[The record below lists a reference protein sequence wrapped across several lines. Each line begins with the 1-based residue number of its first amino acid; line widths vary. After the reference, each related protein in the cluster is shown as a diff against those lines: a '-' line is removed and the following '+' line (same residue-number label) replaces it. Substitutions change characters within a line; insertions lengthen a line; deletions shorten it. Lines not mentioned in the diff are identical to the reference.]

1 MSGGPLDL
9 LHRSGRRSKH
19 ARRDARVTSDPHLF
33 TMTALRARFPRDD
46 GFHADLKRGAAA
58 YFARTGKPAQGGLA
72 MHVKTAVILGWFAA
86 SYGLLLALGGA
97 SAWLAVGL
105 TVSLALATAGI
116 GFSVM
121 HDANHGAYSRSPRVN
136 RAVGLTLDFI
146 GASSYVWRFKHN
158 VHHHTYANV
167 AGLDA
172 DIDAEPFLRLSHTQR
187 RRALHRFQGG
197 YAWPL
202 YGVLA
207 LKWWL
212 VDDVVDLV
220 RGTIGA
226 HPYPRPRGRELAA
239 VVAGKVTFLGW
250 ALIVPLLVHR
260 SAWPVAFFVLG
271 SFVLGVV
278 MSAVFQLAHA
288 VSDTQFHDAPGEA
301 GRMPTGWAEH
311 QVRSTVDFA
320 RSSRVLGWYLG
331 GLNFQIEHHL
341 FPGVCHVHY
350 PALAAM
356 VVETCRAH
364 GIPYRAQPSLWAAIA
379 AHHRHLRAL
388 GATEPVEA

>member
-1 MSGGPLDL
+1 MTP
-9 LHRSGRRSKH
+9 
-19 ARRDARVTSDPHLF
+19 
-33 TMTALRARFPRDD
+33 TALRVRFPHDD
-46 GFHADLKRGAAA
+46 GFHSDLKRGVAA
-58 YFARTGKPAQGGLA
+58 YFERTGRLPHGGRA
-72 MHVKTAVILGWFAA
+72 MHVKTAAILGWFAA
-86 SYGLLLALGGA
+86 SYGLLLAVGGA

-116 GFSVM
+116 GFAVM

-136 RAVGLTLDFI
+136 RAVGLALDFI

-158 VHHHTYANV
+158 VQHHTYANV
-167 AGLDA
+167 AGQDA
-172 DIDAEPFLRLSHTQR
+172 DIDAEPFLRLSSAQR
-187 RRALHRFQGG
+187 RRALHRWQGG
-197 YAWPL
+197 YAWLL

-220 RGTIGA
+220 RGTIGG
-226 HPYPRPRGRELAA
+226 HPYPRPRGRELLA
-239 VVAGKVTFLGW
+239 VFAGKVTFVCW
-250 ALIVPLLVHR
+250 ALVVPLLIHR
-260 SAWPVAFFVLG
+260 SAWPLALFVLG
-271 SFVLGVV
+271 AFVLGVV

-288 VSDTQFHDAPGEA
+288 VSGAEFQAPGGD

-320 RSSRVLGWYLG
+320 PSSRVLAWYLG
-331 GLNFQIEHHL
+331 GLNFQVEHHL

-350 PALAAM
+350 PALAAT
-356 VVETCRAH
+356 VEETCRAH
-364 GIPYRAQPSLWAAIA
+364 GIPYRALPSLRAAIS

-388 GATEPVEA
+388 GAPALAEA

>member
-1 MSGGPLDL
+1 
-9 LHRSGRRSKH
+9 
-19 ARRDARVTSDPHLF
+19 
-33 TMTALRARFPRDD
+33 MTASAIRARFPRDD
-46 GFHADLKRGAAA
+46 GFHADLKRGVAA
-58 YFARTGKPAQGGLA
+58 YFARTGEPAQGGRA
-72 MHVKTAVILGWFAA
+72 MHVKTAAVLGWFAV

-97 SAWLAVGL
+97 STWLAVGL

-121 HDANHGAYSRSPRVN
+121 HDANHGAYSRSPGVN
-136 RAVGLTLDFI
+136 RAVGLALDFI

-158 VHHHTYANV
+158 VQHHTYANV

-172 DIDAEPFLRLSHTQR
+172 DIDAEPFLRLSHAQR
-187 RRALHRFQGG
+187 RHALHRFQGV

-202 YGVLA
+202 YGVLS

-212 VDDVVDLV
+212 VDDAVDLV
-220 RGTIGA
+220 RGTIGG

-239 VVAGKVTFLGW
+239 VIAGKVTFLGW
-250 ALIVPLLVHR
+250 ALLAPILVFR

-271 SFVLGVV
+271 SLVLGVV
-278 MSAVFQLAHA
+278 MSVVFQLAHA
-288 VSDTQFHDAPGEA
+288 VSDAQFHGAPGED
-301 GRMPTGWAEH
+301 GRLPTGWAEH
-311 QVRSTVDFA
+311 QVLSTVDFA
-320 RSSRVLGWYLG
+320 RSSRVLAWYLG

-350 PALAAM
+350 PALADI
-356 VVETCRAH
+356 VEETCRGH
-364 GIPYRAQPSLWAAIA
+364 GIPYRAQPSLRAAVA

-388 GATEPVEA
+388 GARSEVTHGLGP